1 MSIHKISG
9 DSRLTDIVMHLE
21 YVLRTADEGSVGNY
35 GEEAQ
40 DAWAKT
46 ALRRMISRVKAKK
59 VKAITGQSTRDLW
72 LKDVD
77 TTLLE
82 VCRSY
87 KQEAG
92 LKNLRHCLI
101 AVEETALNHAD
112 ASGRGY
118 LDFLIGFFANEAM
131 QNAVKRLEKP

>member
-21 YVLRTADEGSVGNY
+21 YVLRSADEGSVGNY

-40 DAWAKT
+40 DAWAKS

-59 VKAITGQSTRDLW
+59 VKAVTGQSTRDRW

-77 TTLLE
+77 ARLLE

-87 KQEAG
+87 KEEAG
-92 LKNLRHCLI
+92 LKNLRHCLV
-101 AVEETALNHAD
+101 AVEESALTHD
-112 ASGRGY
+112 DETGRGY
-118 LDFLIGFFANEAM
+118 FDFLIGFFDNETM
-131 QNAVKRLEKP
+131 QNAVKRLENP

>member
-21 YVLRTADEGSVGNY
+21 YVLRTADEGSVENY

-40 DAWAKT
+40 DAWAKSS
-46 ALRRMISRVKAKK
+46 LRRMISRVKAKK
-59 VKAITGQSTRDLW
+59 VKAITGQSTRDRW

-77 TTLLE
+77 TKLLE

-92 LKNLRHCLI
+92 LKNLRHCLV
-101 AVEETALNHAD
+101 AVEETSLNHSD

-118 LDFLIGFFANEAM
+118 LDFLIGFFANDAM
-131 QNAVKRLEKP
+131 QNSIKHLEKP